1 MGSVKRAG
9 QDIEKSVSSL
19 GKNVERNLQNTTQG
33 IGLML
38 QGNFNNADRTILDLA
53 MAAKT
58 GGASLL
64 INPDDV
70 SRNYKESAVERV
82 KREGVAKAAE
92 NERIALETLT
102 EEQLRARRTTISGLV
117 DARRASPGRSSMI
130 GSGSGDSLLTYI

>member
-9 QDIEKSVSSL
+9 QDIEKNVSSL
-19 GKNVERNLQNTTQG
+19 GKNLERNLQNTTQG

-38 QGNFNNADRTILDLA
+38 QGNFNNADRTLLDLA
-53 MAAKT
+53 GMAT
-58 GGASLL
+58 GATLL
-64 INPDDV
+64 VNPDDL
-70 SRNYKESAVERV
+70 SRNYKDTAVERV
-82 KREGVAKAAE
+82 KKEGVAKAAE

>member
-19 GKNVERNLQNTTQG
+19 GKNVVRNLQNTTQG

-38 QGNFNNADRTILDLA
+38 QGNFNNADRTLLDLA
-53 MAAKT
+53 GMAT
-58 GGASLL
+58 GATLL
-64 INPDDV
+64 VNPDDL
-70 SRNYKESAVERV
+70 SRNYKDTAVERV
-82 KREGVAKAAE
+82 KKEGVAKAAE

-117 DARRASPGRSSMI
+117 DARRATPGRSSMI

>member
-9 QDIEKSVSSL
+9 QDIEKAVAGA
-19 GKNVERNLQNTTQG
+19 GKNLERNLQNTTQG

-38 QGNFNNADRTILDLA
+38 QGNFNNADRTLLDLA
-53 MAAKT
+53 GMAT
-58 GGASLL
+58 GATLL
-64 INPDDV
+64 VNPDDL
-70 SRNYKESAVERV
+70 SRNYKETAVERV
-82 KREGVAKAAE
+82 KREGIAKAAE

-117 DARRASPGRSSMI
+117 DARRATPGRSSMI

>member
-38 QGNFNNADRTILDLA
+38 QGNFNNADRTLLDLA
-53 MAAKT
+53 GMAT
-58 GGASLL
+58 GATLL
-64 INPDDV
+64 VNPDDL
-70 SRNYKESAVERV
+70 SRNYKETAVERV
-82 KREGVAKAAE
+82 KREGIAKAAE

-117 DARRASPGRSSMI
+117 DARRATPGRSSMI

>member
-9 QDIEKSVSSL
+9 QDIEKAVAGA
-19 GKNVERNLQNTTQG
+19 GKNLERNLQNTSQG

-38 QGNFNNADRTILDLA
+38 QGNFNNADRTLLDIA
-53 MAAKT
+53 M
-58 GGASLL
+58 GSMGANGLL

-70 SRNYKESAVERV
+70 SRNYKETAVERV
-82 KREGVAKAAE
+82 KREGIEKAAE

-102 EEQLRARRTTISGLV
+102 EKQLRARRTTISGLV
-117 DARRASPGRSSMI
+117 DSRRASPGRSSMI

>member
-38 QGNFNNADRTILDLA
+38 QGNFNNADRTLLDLA
-53 MAAKT
+53 GMAT
-58 GGASLL
+58 GATLL
-64 INPDDV
+64 VNPDDL
-70 SRNYKESAVERV
+70 SRNYKETAVERV

-102 EEQLRARRTTISGLV
+102 EEQLRARRTTISGLI
-117 DARRASPGRSSMI
+117 DSRRATPGRSSMI